1 MKLHEWG
8 LLLLAYV
15 LLLLIGA
22 ASFYFLERGHEEA
35 QRQRLLQ
42 LRSEVHSE
50 LISGANE
57 STVTRRQALLRR
69 ISDQCGADISDTG
82 RPPAVVWNEYN
93 SFFFCFTVVTTIGF
107 GHIAPS
113 TTLGR
118 VVCIL
123 YALVGIPFNGILL
136 KNISDLF
143 SNKVIRARQRIK
155 SRRYQ
160 TRLEV
165 LVDTLFYLFPAV
177 LLFFL
182 LPAGIFIM
190 LEDWDF
196 VQALYFS
203 FITLTTIGFGDLV
216 PGKAGGS
223 DYESAWLWLY
233 KIGLVVWI
241 VFGLGYLLMILE
253 FISRALY
260 SKKILSLEKKLVK
273 GISRTKQTFQKNISK
288 EVVLFKKLLN
298 ELAMD
303 RRVNAVPPRGVAR
316 TQSFP
321 NLAAGGG
328 DAPEDV
334 AAEPPA
340 PLRRT
345 GSLSEVPLGEGGGAG
360 DSAPLAAA
368 PLSAGSATDLAA
380 VLAAVVEQRP
390 EPGPDAEPAP
400 ASQVPSVDSA
410 LELLLQAKVTL
421 EWDVSS
427 EGSGQVVC
435 DDAADGGGVAED
447 VDDGG
452 GGEEAQWS
460 PDPPAAG
467 DGEPS
472 ADAGFLRRLQHAW
485 QNRPSLLP
493 GVWPERAPRG
503 PPPSR
508 RRRRAT
514 TSVADLLRLM
524 RVAAAA
530 RHSPRRPAGA
540 APTRRPRRRRTT
552 AHSPAVVTFQTENT
566 RL

>member
-1 MKLHEWG
+1 MSDIFGQMAG
-8 LLLLAYV
+8 LD
-15 LLLLIGA
+15 IFG
-22 ASFYFLERGHEEA
+22 R
-35 QRQRLLQ
+35 
-42 LRSEVHSE
+42 
-50 LISGANE
+50 
-57 STVTRRQALLRR
+57 TV
-69 ISDQCGADISDTG
+69 
-82 RPPAVVWNEYN
+82 Y
-93 SFFFCFTVVTTIGF
+93 
-107 GHIAPS
+107 
-113 TTLGR
+113 
-118 VVCIL
+118 
-123 YALVGIPFNGILL
+123 
-136 KNISDLF
+136 
-143 SNKVIRARQRIK
+143 
-155 SRRYQ
+155 
-160 TRLEV
+160 
-165 LVDTLFYLFPAV
+165 
-177 LLFFL
+177 
-182 LPAGIFIM
+182 
-190 LEDWDF
+190 
-196 VQALYFS
+196 
-203 FITLTTIGFGDLV
+203 
-216 PGKAGGS
+216 
-223 DYESAWLWLY
+223 
-233 KIGLVVWI
+233 
-241 VFGLGYLLMILE
+241 
-253 FISRALY
+253 
-260 SKKILSLEKKLVK
+260 
-273 GISRTKQTFQKNISK
+273 
-288 EVVLFKKLLN
+288 
-298 ELAMD
+298 
-303 RRVNAVPPRGVAR
+303 NAVPPRGVAR

-493 GVWPERAPRG
+493 GVWPERAPRD
-503 PPPSR
+503 PPPRR